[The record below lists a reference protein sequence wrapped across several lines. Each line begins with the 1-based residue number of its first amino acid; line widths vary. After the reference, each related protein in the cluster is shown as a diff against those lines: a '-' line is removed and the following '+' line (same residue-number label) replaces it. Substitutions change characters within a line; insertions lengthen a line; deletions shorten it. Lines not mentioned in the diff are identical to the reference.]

1 MFFKGYGPHRLTFL
15 LYHSN
20 ETPFVFRREYNIDQG
35 RMMKA
40 IQIDSKGGD
49 LVLVEREIPEPTKRE
64 VLIKV
69 QACGVCHGDAVAKEG
84 TMPDATYP
92 RIPGH
97 EVIGTI
103 TRLGAHVENW
113 KIGQRVGVGWHGGPC
128 FQCRACR
135 AGNFPECES
144 SLVTGLSTD
153 GGYAEYM
160 TAREEA
166 LVLVPDEFDARNA
179 PLLCA
184 GNTVF
189 GALRSSGA
197 KGGDIVAIHG
207 MGGLGHL
214 AVQFAAKMGFKT
226 VAISRSR
233 DKEELI
239 RKLGAHEFIDANHTD
254 PAKALTALGGARV
267 ILCTAPSGKAIS
279 ALVPGL
285 SRGGEFII
293 VAAPY
298 DPLQFHPGLLL
309 GSGRSVKG
317 WAGGKM
323 ADVLRFATLVNAM
336 PMVETFLLEKA
347 AEAYQK
353 MINAEVRFR
362 AVLVME

>member
-1 MFFKGYGPHRLTFL
+1 
-15 LYHSN
+15 
-20 ETPFVFRREYNIDQG
+20 
-35 RMMKA
+35 MKA
-40 IQIDSKGGD
+40 VQIDSKGGD
-49 LVLVEREIPEPTKRE
+49 LVLVDREMPEPKTGE

-84 TMPDATYP
+84 TMPGATYP

-97 EVIGTI
+97 EVIGAI
-103 TRLGAHVENW
+103 TKLGAHVANW
-113 KIGQRVGVGWHGGPC
+113 KIGQRVGVGWHGGHC
-128 FQCRACR
+128 FKCHACR
-135 AGNFPECES
+135 AGNFWGCEN

-166 LVLVPDEFDARNA
+166 LVLIPDELDARSA

-184 GNTVF
+184 GNTVL
-189 GALRSSGA
+189 GALKSSGA

-226 VAISRSR
+226 VAISRGR
-233 DKEELI
+233 DKEGLI
-239 RKLGAHEFIDANHTD
+239 RKIGVHEYIDANSAD
-254 PAKALTALGGARV
+254 PAKALAAMGGARV

-293 VAAPY
+293 VAAPN

-317 WAGGKM
+317 WAGGSM
-323 ADVLRFATLVNAM
+323 ADALRFAMLVNVM
-336 PMVETFLLEKA
+336 PMVETFPLEQA

-353 MINAEVRFR
+353 MMNAEVHFR
-362 AVLVME
+362 AVLTME

>member
-1 MFFKGYGPHRLTFL
+1 
-15 LYHSN
+15 
-20 ETPFVFRREYNIDQG
+20 
-35 RMMKA
+35 MKA
-40 IQIDSKGGD
+40 VQVHLKGGD
-49 LVLVEREIPEPTKRE
+49 LVLVDREMPEPETGE

-84 TMPDATYP
+84 TMPGITYP

-103 TRLGAHVENW
+103 TGLGTHVDNW
-113 KIGQRVGVGWHGGPC
+113 KIGQRVGVGWHGGHC
-128 FQCRACR
+128 FKCPACR
-135 AGNFPECES
+135 AGNFWGCENG
-144 SLVTGLSTD
+144 LVTGLSTD

-166 LVLVPDEFDARNA
+166 LVFLPDGLDARGA

-184 GNTVF
+184 GNTVL
-189 GALRSSGA
+189 GALKSSGA
-197 KGGDIVAIHG
+197 KAGDVVAIHG

-226 VAISRSR
+226 VAISRGR
-233 DKEELI
+233 DKEAPI
-239 RKLGAHEFIDANHTD
+239 RTLGAHEYVDANATD
-254 PAKALTALGGARV
+254 PAKALAAMGGARV

-279 ALVPGL
+279 ALLPGL

-293 VAAPY
+293 VAAPN

-317 WAGGKM
+317 WAGGNVPD
-323 ADVLRFATLVNAM
+323 ALHFAMLANVM
-336 PMVETFLLEKA
+336 PVVETFPLERA
-347 AEAYQK
+347 GEAYQK
-353 MINAEVRFR
+353 MMNAEVRFR
-362 AVLVME
+362 AVLTME